1 MIEGAEGT
9 PYAKGSFRL
18 QLSMPQRYPFEP
30 PKVSFTTPIYH
41 PNIDSA
47 GRICLDILNMPPKA
61 RCHTLIA
68 LMHRTQPKTSV
79 AGRMEAF
86 SERVD
91 RAVVDP
97 VANVAPEPG
106 RRADG

>member
-1 MIEGAEGT
+1 
-9 PYAKGSFRL
+9 
-18 QLSMPQRYPFEP
+18 MPQRYPFEP

-61 RCHTLIA
+61 RCNILIA
-68 LMHRTQPKTSV
+68 LVHRTQPNTSV

-97 VANVAPEPG
+97 LAHVAPEPG
-106 RRADG
+106 RWADG